1 MFFLIEFGNND
12 DDDDDQMI
20 CYERTRE
27 IRNKHVDRMK
37 LKLNMTYS

>member
-1 MFFLIEFGNND
+1 MFFLVEFGNNG

-27 IRNKHVDRMK
+27 IRNKHVDHM
-37 LKLNMTYS
+37 KLNMTYS

>member
-27 IRNKHVDRMK
+27 IRNNVDHMK